1 MTTALSS
8 QPIPPRLKVL
18 LSRIFPLIFV
28 LAGAIIAFFG
38 IRGLLLSKASV
49 EWPTAQ
55 GIVLESSVERQ
66 FSRDNSRRGESTYYA
81 RLFYEFSV
89 DGTTFTGDRA
99 AYGDR
104 GSRDP
109 SHARGVVS
117 RYPQGKTVTVYYMPG
132 NPEECLLEPGLQGQ
146 AWFLPGLG
154 LVFFVV
160 GIWLAII
167 LPKVIRKQEITEP
180 GA

>member
-1 MTTALSS
+1 MAWTSASGQAST
-8 QPIPPRLKVL
+8 
-18 LSRIFPLIFV
+18 
-28 LAGAIIAFFG
+28 
-38 IRGLLLSKASV
+38 KASV

-55 GIVLESSVERQ
+55 GNVVESSVERR
-66 FSRDNSRRGESTYYA
+66 FSRDKDRRAESTYYA

-89 DGTTFTGDRA
+89 DGTTFTGDRV
-99 AYGDR
+99 AYGDH
-104 GSRDP
+104 GSKDP

-154 LVFFVV
+154 LVFFVA
-160 GIWLAII
+160 GIGLAII
-167 LPKVIRKQEITEP
+167 LPGIIRKQEITEP
-180 GA
+180 SL